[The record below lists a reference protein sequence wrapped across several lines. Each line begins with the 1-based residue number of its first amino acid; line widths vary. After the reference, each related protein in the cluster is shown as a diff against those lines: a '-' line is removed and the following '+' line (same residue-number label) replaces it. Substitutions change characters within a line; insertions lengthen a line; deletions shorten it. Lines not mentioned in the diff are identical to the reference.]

1 MTYFGDTPRSA
12 ENEQRQPRR
21 ALWASLAGLGF
32 AIAALGA
39 LLIAIG
45 ITVPQALSIGA
56 ICLAIGVAITLAGA
70 SVYFFGR

>member
-1 MTYFGDTPRSA
+1 MTYFGGAPRSA

-21 ALWASLAGLGF
+21 SLWASLAGVGF
-32 AIAALGA
+32 AVAALGA

-45 ITVPQALSIGA
+45 ITIPQALSIGM
-56 ICLAIGVAITLAGA
+56 ICTAFGAAVALAGA